1 MKVILRSSDPSI
13 IAFASALLQGEGI
26 AAFVQDVHLSLS
38 QFRQRPSQY
47 IMVTD
52 TDCDHALTVLAD
64 NGIAPDT

>member
-1 MKVILRSSDPSI
+1 MKVILRSTDPTT

-38 QFRQRPSQY
+38 QFRQPPSQY

-52 TDCDHALTVLAD
+52 ADLDLALAILSD
-64 NGIAPDT
+64 NGIAPDG